1 VIQLEGIVKH
11 YDGIAALDGASL
23 GVSRGTVHAVL
34 GENGAGKTTL
44 MRVAFGMVRPE
55 KGTIAVDGVMRRFGS
70 PAAAIAA
77 GIGMVHQHYALV
89 PAMTV
94 AENVAL
100 GMPGWRYD
108 RADAE
113 ARVEAIG
120 AEMRLAAHAGAKV
133 ETLSVGEQQRVEI
146 IKALARAARVLIL
159 DEPTAVLD
167 PAATKA
173 LLAWLRRFAD
183 RGGAVVLVTHKLREA
198 LSIADE
204 VTVLRAGKT
213 VLTAPV
219 ARDRGNP
226 ARMAGRETEL
236 AAAMLGTDASVA
248 DARVAAGIAAT
259 GLGATSVGATG
270 VVVGATGV
278 VVGATGVVVGA
289 TGAGAADA
297 PVVVR
302 AQQVDLIDARGVTR
316 VVGATFVVR
325 AGEIVGVAAAEGAG
339 HGELMRALAARTR
352 IARGKLELPPIE
364 AIGFVAEDRHRDALV
379 LDFSLT
385 ENIALRGARW
395 RRGRMRWRAFRTHT
409 QALVEAF
416 DVRAARVS
424 VAARTLSG
432 GNQQKLVLA
441 RELDAAPHLLVAE
454 NPTRGLDILATSEIH
469 SRMVAA
475 RTSGTAVVF
484 YSSDLDEVVA
494 LSDRILVI
502 ADGAV
507 REVPAAFDRES
518 VGRRMLGV
526 SA

>member
-1 VIQLEGIVKH
+1 MIQLEGIVKH

-23 GVSRGTVHAVL
+23 AVARGTVHAVL

-89 PAMTV
+89 AAMTV

-120 AEMRLAAHAGAKV
+120 AEMRLAVHAGAKV

-167 PAATKA
+167 PLAAKA

-183 RGGAVVLVTHKLREA
+183 RGGTVVLVTHKLREA

-219 ARDRGNP
+219 ARDRGDA
-226 ARMAGRETEL
+226 ARMAARETEL

-248 DARVAAGIAAT
+248 DARVS
-259 GLGATSVGATG
+259 LGA
-270 VVVGATGV
+270 
-278 VVGATGVVVGA
+278 
-289 TGAGAADA
+289 AGAADA

-339 HGELMRALAARTR
+339 HGELMRAFAGRTR

-379 LDFSLT
+379 LGFSLT

-395 RRGRMRWRAFRTHT
+395 RRGRMRWRVLGTHT
-409 QALVEAF
+409 ASLVEAF
-416 DVRAARVS
+416 DVRAPRAS
-424 VAARTLSG
+424 VPARTLSG

-441 RELDAAPHLLVAE
+441 RELDAAPQLLVAE

-475 RTSGTAVVF
+475 RNSGTAVIF

-507 REVPAAFDRES
+507 REAPAPFDRES

>member
-1 VIQLEGIVKH
+1 VIELEGIVKH
-11 YDGIAALDGASL
+11 YNGVAALDGASL
-23 GVSRGTVHAVL
+23 GVARGTVHAVL

-55 KGTIAVDGVMRRFGS
+55 KGTIAVDGTLRRFGS

-89 PAMTV
+89 PAMSVT
-94 AENVAL
+94 ENVAL

-108 RADAE
+108 RLEAE
-113 ARVEAIG
+113 ARVEAIA
-120 AEMRLAAHAGAKV
+120 AEMRLAVHPAAKV

-167 PAATKA
+167 PVAAKA

-183 RGGAVVLVTHKLREA
+183 RGGTVVLVTHKLREA

-219 ARDRGNP
+219 ARDRGNA
-226 ARMAGRETEL
+226 ARMAARETEL
-236 AAAMLGTDASVA
+236 AAAMLGTDVNIK
-248 DARVAAGIAAT
+248 DAPIAAG
-259 GLGATSVGATG
+259 V
-270 VVVGATGV
+270 
-278 VVGATGVVVGA
+278 
-289 TGAGAADA
+289 GAADA

-302 AQQVDLIDARGVTR
+302 AQQVDLVDARGVTR

-339 HGELMRALAARTR
+339 HGELMRALAGRAR
-352 IARGKLELPPIE
+352 IARGTLELPPVE
-364 AIGFVAEDRHRDALV
+364 AIGYIAEDRHRDALV

-395 RRGRMRWRAFRTHT
+395 RRGRMRWRMLRDHT
-409 QALVEAF
+409 ASLVEAF
-416 DVRAARVS
+416 DVRAARPG

-441 RELDAAPHLLVAE
+441 RELDAAPRLLVAE

-469 SRMVAA
+469 SRIVAA
-475 RTSGTAVVF
+475 RTAATAVVF

-507 REVPAAFDRES
+507 REVPPPFDRES